1 MSDRL
6 LLIAQPDSY
15 RIAPYLNAARQMGLE
30 VLIASRGQHSLVAE
44 VSEGLH
50 IDLANSKAALAAI
63 LNEAEQRP
71 FSGVLGSDDSTV
83 ELAARVAQAL
93 NLPHNKPEAAQ
104 ASRRKDI
111 ARAHLLQAGC
121 AVPSHWLVN
130 INMPIDRQINGIPF
144 PCVLKPLHLSA
155 SQGVIRANN
164 EQEFTQACERI
175 RPIIQNYGDD
185 FERSHVL
192 VEQYID
198 GIEVAYEGF
207 LQNGRL
213 STLALFD
220 KPDPLVGPFFEETI
234 YATPSQLDDNIQQRI
249 QQRVQQACKAY
260 GLTTGPIHAEL
271 RADNDETWILEVASR
286 TIGGDCA
293 RSLDLG
299 DDLSLEALT
308 ISLAIGRSVEPSE
321 LDSARGV
328 MMIPVP
334 RAGILKRVEGL
345 LQARKQA
352 YIESVDIALPEG
364 HELRPLPE
372 GNQYLGYIFARA
384 DDPQTVIDALRNAHE
399 QLNIVIAPL
408 WEIRAGS

>member
-1 MSDRL
+1 MPDRL

-15 RIAPYLNAARQMGLE
+15 RIAPYLNAARHMGLE

-50 IDLANSKAALAAI
+50 VDLADSKAALATI

-83 ELAARVAQAL
+83 ELAARVAQSL
-93 NLPHNKPEAAQ
+93 DLPHNKPEAAE
-104 ASRRKDI
+104 ASRRKDM

-121 AVPSHWLVN
+121 PVPSHWLLN
-130 INMPIDRQINGIPF
+130 INLPIDQQTNGIPF

-164 EQEFTQACERI
+164 EQEFKQACERI
-175 RPIIQNYGDD
+175 RSIIQNHGDD

-192 VEQYID
+192 IEQYID
-198 GIEVAYEGF
+198 GIEVAFEGF
-207 LQNGRL
+207 LQDGQL
-213 STLALFD
+213 TMLALFD

-234 YATPSQLDDNIQQRI
+234 YATPSQLDDNTQQRI
-249 QQRVQQACKAY
+249 QQRVQQACEAY
-260 GLTTGPIHAEL
+260 GLSTGPIHAEL
-271 RADNDETWILEVASR
+271 RVDVTEAWILEVASR

-299 DDLSLEALT
+299 EGFSLEGLT
-308 ISLAIGRSVEPSE
+308 ISLATGQPVKPSE

-334 RAGILKRVEGL
+334 QPGILKRVEGL

-352 YIESVDIALPEG
+352 HIESVDIALPEG

-384 DDPQTVIDALRNAHE
+384 DDPQTVIDALRKAHQ
-399 QLNIVIAPL
+399 QLNIVVAPL
-408 WEIRAGS
+408 WQIRAGN